1 MEVLKNNLE
10 VTTKTKQLEDTA
22 TGDKGNTAYKTFL
35 QKDVEETNEYYVPFH
50 AIDHVIV
57 KKTATIEDISDV
69 TCSDGTEPT
78 PAEPT
83 IEGADDVSINQGVG
97 IDLAEGV
104 KAYDGDGNE
113 IPFTVE
119 PETIDKCDVGVHEV
133 TYTADGVSITRT
145 VQIIQIADPVISG
158 LTDITVEVGEEFDP
172 LEGVTAKDGNG
183 NDVDVEVVEE
193 ETRDWLYAKADAQSY
208 SVGEYDSSE
217 GYKIEVVS
225 DKQLPMGRKS
235 ELRFKG
241 LNMTGSSSCV
251 EESVN
256 FYENEDVAIEAI
268 TNNDTA
274 YLLVVEGAPYFKYIE
289 SKNELELWSE
299 GCWALEGSWQS
310 AEIWIIEE

>member
-57 KKTATIEDISDV
+57 KKTVTTEDISDV

-83 IEGADDVSINQGVG
+83 IEGVDDVSINQGVG
-97 IDLAEGV
+97 IDLTEGV

-158 LTDITVEVGEEFDP
+158 LIDIAVEVGEEFDP

-183 NDVDVEVVEE
+183 NDVEVEVIEPEPEDVWVTIWSGTSLDDGHTYNFTTVYDTDEIKKIRF
-193 ETRDWLYAKADAQSY
+193 TNGGQT
-208 SVGEYDSSE
+208 VGELNGNEIHD
-217 GYKIEVVS
+217 GAFLA
-225 DKQLPMGRKS
+225 D
-235 ELRFKG
+235 EL
-241 LNMTGSSSCV
+241 T
-251 EESVN
+251 
-256 FYENEDVAIEAI
+256 
-268 TNNDTA
+268 
-274 YLLVVEGAPYFKYIE
+274 LVVDNGLTAFVP
-289 SKNELELWSE
+289 
-299 GCWALEGSWQS
+299 QS
-310 AEIWIIEE
+310 TYDGTPMTIDVVLK